1 MMQTHYF
8 LGANTPQGFFSVYDD
23 LFDPATDK
31 ALYILKGGPGCGK
44 SSFMRKIAAAA
55 MQRGLDVEFFPCS
68 GDPDSLDAI
77 YLPACRTA
85 YVDGTAPHVI
95 EPKFP
100 AAAEQYIN
108 LGQFYNA
115 DALQTCKAEIMAA
128 NAAYKEVYVSA
139 YQLLAAAGSVYDRIR
154 QTKPD
159 DALLASISKRSRG
172 IISRELRRPVEE
184 PGRLRRCFLSAVTC
198 KGSVSLLDETAAAY
212 DRIYLLD
219 NATGLAPYMLKT
231 LDAAAESQGYGR
243 IQCLDPLAPDQLEHL
258 LIPALSLAFVSARSP
273 ESYAG
278 RVYRHIRLDA
288 MAAHN
293 EYHKQMA
300 KLRPVKK
307 LCTALVTSAESELGR
322 AKTLH
327 DSLEAIYNP
336 HVDFAGVY
344 ALADRHI
351 ATLPEKGA

>member
-243 IQCLDPLAPDQLEHL
+243 IQCLDPLAPDQL
-258 LIPALSLAFVSARSP
+258 
-273 ESYAG
+273 
-278 RVYRHIRLDA
+278 
-288 MAAHN
+288 
-293 EYHKQMA
+293 
-300 KLRPVKK
+300 
-307 LCTALVTSAESELGR
+307 
-322 AKTLH
+322 
-327 DSLEAIYNP
+327 
-336 HVDFAGVY
+336 
-344 ALADRHI
+344 
-351 ATLPEKGA
+351 